1 MKIHVPYF
9 LIVLCLCVV
18 MSIHAEE
25 WMPDPALRE
34 AVRETLDIPADVPLT
49 PAHLQSL
56 GRLDVPDKGIVDLT
70 GLEHAIHCHALILE
84 ENEIRDISPLSG
96 LTNLAFLDLSH
107 NQISDI
113 RPLAGLTGLGGLK
126 LANNQIVDISP
137 LAGLVNLNLLNIA
150 NNRITDFSPL
160 AGLNLQSLNTKR
172 NIGVDL
178 SMINTSTIT
187 NLENDLVCDIQRPSA
202 YKRVQSRDYPSLLSS
217 WGHVLEVHESKFEN
231 IPIHDL
237 YFCCPDD
244 LYLYWELRSTASGT
258 RPVLI
263 DHIFEAK
270 QRRAELLSLNP
281 NLVMLVPVTYYTGDI
296 PDFKEVGLD
305 YISSDDI
312 FLRDEHG
319 NIVEASAE
327 GGARLDFT
335 LPQTQQWV
343 KDQVLAL
350 SQCGLFDGII
360 LDHWDLGP
368 RFEGYRTLEEEYAA
382 RDAILQ
388 SIREIDD
395 DFLIL
400 VNAGTGTHSKISRW
414 APYING
420 IWLETGPGANS
431 IYDDHEIAKI
441 QEALLWAETEAPFRE
456 PVINAISGGGNPGIP
471 PDSSETWK
479 VVRSL
484 TTLALTHSD
493 AYLLFKNGGIFSN
506 RLWGVDITYKGV
518 HSVWL
523 EFWDDSLG
531 YPIGGDETKGQLYEN
546 REGLFIREFTNGW
559 AVYNRSGEAQEI
571 SFPIQATG
579 VASGITGRTHTVPD
593 LDGEIYLKQETGT
606 SADVNGDGVVNIQDL
621 VIVAN
626 ALGKTEPDLNGDG
639 VVNIQDLV
647 IVANAFE

>member
-1 MKIHVPYF
+1 MRYF
-9 LIVLCLCVV
+9 LIVLCLCVAIGV
-18 MSIHAEE
+18 HAEE
-25 WMPDPALRE
+25 LMPDPALQK
-34 AVRETLDIPADVPLT
+34 AVRETLDIPAHVPLT
-49 PAHLQSL
+49 PAHLQSI
-56 GRLDVPDKGIVDLT
+56 GRLDVPDKGIVNLT
-70 GLEHAIHCHALILE
+70 GLEHATHCHALILE
-84 ENEIRDISPLSG
+84 ENEISDISPLSG
-96 LTNLAFLDLSH
+96 LTKLAFLDLSH

-150 NNRITDFSPL
+150 KNRITDFSPL

-172 NIGVDL
+172 NISVDL
-178 SMINTSTIT
+178 SMINTSKIT
-187 NLENDLVCDIQRPSA
+187 NLVNDLVCDIQRPSA
-202 YKRVQSRDYPSLLSS
+202 YERVQSRDYPSLLCS
-217 WGHVLEVHESKFEN
+217 WGHVLEVHENQFEN

-237 YFCCPDD
+237 YFCCPND

-258 RPVLI
+258 KPVLI

-281 NLVMLVPVTYYTGDI
+281 NLVMLVPVTYYTGGG
-296 PDFKEVGLD
+296 PDYKEVGLD
-305 YISSDDI
+305 YISDDI

-319 NIVEASAE
+319 NIVKEL
-327 GGARLDFT
+327 GGGPLLDFT
-335 LPQTQQWV
+335 LPQTQQWI

-360 LDHWDLGP
+360 LDHWDLKP
-368 RFEGYRTLEEEYAA
+368 RLEGSRTLEEEYAA

-400 VNAGTGTHSKISRW
+400 VNAGTGTHSKIPRW

-493 AYLLFKNGGIFSN
+493 AYLIFKNGGIISN

-523 EFWDDSLG
+523 EFWDGSLG
-531 YPIGGDETKGQLYEN
+531 YPIGGDETKGQLYQD
-546 REGLFIREFTNGW
+546 RKGVFIREFTNGW
-559 AVYNRSGEAQEI
+559 AVYNRSGTEQQIEFREAV
-571 SFPIQATG
+571 SG
-579 VASGITGRTHTVPD
+579 VASGVEGKRSHTLPD
-593 LDGEIYLKQETGT
+593 LDGEIYLRSESGLETPPTADINADGT
-606 SADVNGDGVVNIQDL
+606 VNIL
-621 VIVAN
+621 
-626 ALGKTEPDLNGDG
+626 
-639 VVNIQDLV
+639 DLV
-647 IVANAFE
+647 IVANAFGDQEPDLNGDGIVNILDLVIVANGF

>member
-1 MKIHVPYF
+1 MKMHVRYF
-9 LIVLCLCVV
+9 LIVLCLCVATSV
-18 MSIHAEE
+18 HAEE
-25 WMPDPALRE
+25 WMPDPTLRE

-84 ENEIRDISPLSG
+84 ENEISDISPLSG
-96 LTNLAFLDLSH
+96 LTTLAFLDLSH
-107 NQISDI
+107 NRISDV

-160 AGLNLQSLNTKR
+160 ARLNLQSLNTKR

-178 SMINTSTIT
+178 SMINTSRIT

-202 YKRVQSRDYPSLLSS
+202 YERVQSRDYPSLLSS
-217 WGHVLEVHESKFEN
+217 WGHVLEVHEHKFEN

-258 RPVLI
+258 KPVLI
-263 DHIFEAK
+263 DHIFEAR

-319 NIVEASAE
+319 NIVEEFAE

-360 LDHWDLGP
+360 LDHWDLKP
-368 RFEGYRTLEEEYAA
+368 KLEGYRTLEEEYAA

-400 VNAGTGTHSKISRW
+400 VNAGTGTHSKIPRW

-493 AYLLFKNGGIFSN
+493 AYLLFKNGGIISN

-531 YPIGGDETKGQLYEN
+531 YPIGGNETKGQLYEN

-559 AVYNRSGEAQEI
+559 AVYNRSGKAQEI
-571 SFPIQATG
+571 SFRIQTTG
-579 VASGITGRTHTVPD
+579 VESGTTSRTHTVPD

-606 SADVNGDGVVNIQDL
+606 SVDVNGDGVVNIQDL

-626 ALGKTEPDLNGDG
+626 AFGEVKPDLNGDG

-647 IVANAFE
+647 LVANAF